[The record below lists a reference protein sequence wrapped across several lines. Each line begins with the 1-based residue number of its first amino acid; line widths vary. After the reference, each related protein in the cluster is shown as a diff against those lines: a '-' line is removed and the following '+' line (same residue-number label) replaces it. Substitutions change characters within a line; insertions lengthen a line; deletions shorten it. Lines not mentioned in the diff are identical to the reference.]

1 MASKLLNERPNC
13 EQILEMRN
21 DWALNAK
28 DFLTYDP
35 IAELQN
41 ITKSFD
47 QQLVIKFIDKKF
59 IQMLT
64 DSLKTA

>member
-1 MASKLLNERPNC
+1 MTSKLFNERPNC
-13 EQILEMRN
+13 EEILEMRN

-35 IAELQN
+35 IAKLRN
-41 ITKSFD
+41 MSKSFD
-47 QQLVIKFIDKKF
+47 QQLVIKFIDQKF
-59 IQMLT
+59 IQILT